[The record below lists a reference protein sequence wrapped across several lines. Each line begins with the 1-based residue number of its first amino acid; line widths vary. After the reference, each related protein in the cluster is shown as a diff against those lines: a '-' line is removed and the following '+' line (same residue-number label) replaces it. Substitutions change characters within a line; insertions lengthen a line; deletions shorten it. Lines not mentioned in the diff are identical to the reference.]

1 MSRNPLLIIH
11 KATILSSNYN
21 IRTNSLRY
29 LFGILLCFI
38 TGVANAQ
45 QCKNTVTGYIIDL
58 HDQTPLVNATII
70 VAGSEIPAVSNDKG
84 FYSIP
89 GLCEATYTLQ
99 VSHPECTTQAIRVV
113 VRGDT
118 ERTINMEHHLEELGE
133 ISISGTKSNSSTGQ
147 EQEVNDE
154 ALRQNA
160 AASLGDALATLSGV
174 SSLNTGN
181 TIVKPVIQGLHS
193 SRVVLVTDGSRLQD
207 QEWGVEHAPTVDIN
221 NTGSVTVVKGAS
233 ALQYGGD
240 AIGGTIILKPAHIPQ
255 ADSLYGS
262 TTLTGATNGRGGGLT
277 TKITKS
283 YNSGWY
289 GSLQGTIKRFG
300 DFEAPDY
307 VLSNTAI
314 FERNIAGRVG
324 INTYAYGVEAS
335 YSIYANDLGILR
347 SSHVGNAADLA
358 TAINSNQPFVVNDFT
373 YTIDDPKQEIV
384 HQTAKISAFK
394 RYEDLGKLKF
404 QYDFQKNNRLEFDIR
419 RDSEDTRPSIDLELT
434 THTAALD
441 FDYTADNSVVA
452 KVGVLGRSQTN
463 FPDPDTGVRRLIPD
477 YDRID
482 LGPYAIGGKTINKWT
497 LEGGLRYDYNHI
509 DALKFYRRSFWE
521 SRGYDE
527 EFGDL
532 VVEDFGV
539 QLLVQRILN
548 FHNVSTTAG
557 VNYDFNDIY
566 SISSNYAFSN
576 RAPNPSELFSDGLH
590 QSAARIELG
599 DLRFEKETSQKVG
612 VTLSRKHK
620 NWSFS
625 LAPFA
630 NYINNFLLIE
640 PTGSIQTIR
649 GNFPIWE
656 YRQTDARLLGI
667 DIDNSIALTKHF
679 SLTNQLSVVKG
690 RDRKRQLPLINIPP
704 VSTRNRISYSND
716 KWHHFSFWVESQYV
730 FEQNE
735 FPDTNFDIFVPS
747 LNEDV
752 LVDVSTPPPAYHLI
766 NLRGQLEL
774 SLFSENDL
782 ELALG
787 VQNVF
792 NTSYRDYL
800 NRQRFFADDQ
810 GRNVLMQ
817 VTLNY

>member
-11 KATILSSNYN
+11 KTTILSSNNN

-45 QCKNTVTGYIIDL
+45 QCQNTVTGYIIDL

-118 ERTINMEHHLEELGE
+118 ERTINMEHHLEKLGE

-221 NTGSVTVVKGAS
+221 NAGSVMVVKGAS

-240 AIGGTIILKPAHIPQ
+240 AIGGTIILKPANIPQ

-262 TTLTGATNGRGGGLT
+262 TILTGATNGRGGGLT

-314 FERNIAGRVG
+314 FERIIAGRVG

-347 SSHVGNAADLA
+347 SSHVGNAEDLA

-434 THTAALD
+434 TVS
-441 FDYTADNSVVA
+441 YTHLRAHET
-452 KVGVLGRSQTN
+452 GRN
-463 FPDPDTGVRRLIPD
+463 
-477 YDRID
+477 
-482 LGPYAIGGKTINKWT
+482 
-497 LEGGLRYDYNHI
+497 
-509 DALKFYRRSFWE
+509 
-521 SRGYDE
+521 
-527 EFGDL
+527 L
-532 VVEDFGV
+532 VC
-539 QLLVQRILN
+539 
-548 FHNVSTTAG
+548 
-557 VNYDFNDIY
+557 
-566 SISSNYAFSN
+566 
-576 RAPNPSELFSDGLH
+576 
-590 QSAARIELG
+590 
-599 DLRFEKETSQKVG
+599 
-612 VTLSRKHK
+612 
-620 NWSFS
+620 
-625 LAPFA
+625 
-630 NYINNFLLIE
+630 
-640 PTGSIQTIR
+640 
-649 GNFPIWE
+649 
-656 YRQTDARLLGI
+656 RLL
-667 DIDNSIALTKHF
+667 
-679 SLTNQLSVVKG
+679 
-690 RDRKRQLPLINIPP
+690 
-704 VSTRNRISYSND
+704 
-716 KWHHFSFWVESQYV
+716 
-730 FEQNE
+730 
-735 FPDTNFDIFVPS
+735 
-747 LNEDV
+747 
-752 LVDVSTPPPAYHLI
+752 
-766 NLRGQLEL
+766 LEKKK
-774 SLFSENDL
+774 
-782 ELALG
+782 
-787 VQNVF
+787 
-792 NTSYRDYL
+792 
-800 NRQRFFADDQ
+800 
-810 GRNVLMQ
+810 
-817 VTLNY
+817 